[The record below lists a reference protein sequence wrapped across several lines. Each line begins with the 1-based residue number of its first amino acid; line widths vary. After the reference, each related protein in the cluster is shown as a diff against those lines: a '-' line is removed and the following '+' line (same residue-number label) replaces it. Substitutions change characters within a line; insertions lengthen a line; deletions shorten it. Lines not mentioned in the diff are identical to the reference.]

1 MNWKKIIIGILILL
15 VLIQFFRINKT
26 NPEFNHEKDYLTS
39 VETPENISNMLKNA
53 CYDCHSYETNY
64 PWYSNVA
71 PISWMLKSHVNEG
84 RHHVNFSLWGD
95 FDSENKSAIKH
106 EIVEV
111 LEEGEM
117 PLASYTRMHP
127 EAKLTNDQKETLIN
141 WFDSKTE
148 NHEKDDEDTE

>member
-1 MNWKKIIIGILILL
+1 MNWKKIIIGVLILL

-39 VETPENISNMLKNA
+39 VKTPENISNMLKNA

-95 FDSENKSAIKH
+95 FDPEKKSAIKH

-117 PLASYTRMHP
+117 PLASYTWMHP